1 MPAEPGSMINP
12 NATDLTSRSLREAD
26 VTSASLRRETDEQI
40 PSSIKLQ
47 KETCDG

>member
-1 MPAEPGSMINP
+1 MPAETGSMINP
-12 NATDLTSRSLREAD
+12 NATDATSASLRANP
-26 VTSASLRRETDEQI
+26 TTTSLRRETDEQV